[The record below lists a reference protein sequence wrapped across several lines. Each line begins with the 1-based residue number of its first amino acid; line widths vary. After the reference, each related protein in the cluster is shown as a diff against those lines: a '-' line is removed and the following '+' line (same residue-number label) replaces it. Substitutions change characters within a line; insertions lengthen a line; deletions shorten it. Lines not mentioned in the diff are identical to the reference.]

1 MPEIDGMGPM
11 GFGSQTGRGMGL
23 RRNTS
28 GNAMLGCRRGLQRSC
43 SESYVRNTESLKQYE
58 NQLEKRLSEVRS
70 QIEKLH

>member
-1 MPEIDGMGPM
+1 MPGMDGMGPM

-23 RRNTS
+23 CRNTL
-28 GNAMLGCRRGLQRSC
+28 GNAILGCRRGLRRSC
-43 SESYVRNTESLKQYE
+43 SQSYVRNAESLKQYE